1 MCNLPKAAPFWKGS
15 CYKKL
20 LYDEVIWSME
30 NTEKGQNLSEE
41 LVDFDTESFLLTYL
55 LGSFG

>member
-1 MCNLPKAAPFWKGS
+1 
-15 CYKKL
+15 
-20 LYDEVIWSME
+20 ME

-55 LGSFG
+55 GSFG

>member
-30 NTEKGQNLSEE
+30 NTERGQNLSEE

-55 LGSFG
+55 GSFG